1 MTEGMPA
8 VRRIGGLFRVAP
20 LVTIGAVAGAGMLT
34 MTPPGAPSVFATTQ
48 AAPVHTDN
56 VELTGF
62 FIGNGTQENPNAGL
76 LIGTGYSYSSSDDTY
91 CTSHVCN
98 GGNAGLLFGNG
109 GNGWSAIAGSGLA
122 AGNGG
127 SAGFLGIGKCSH

>member
-1 MTEGMPA
+1 MENKTEGMPTA
-8 VRRIGGLFRVAP
+8 RRVGGLFRVAP

-62 FIGNGTQENPNAGL
+62 FIGNGTQANPNAGL
-76 LIGTGYSYSSSDDTY
+76 VIGSGYNYTALDNTY
-91 CTSHVCN
+91 CSGNVSCN
-98 GGNAGLLFGNG
+98 GGNAGL
-109 GNGWSAIAGSGLA
+109 
-122 AGNGG
+122 
-127 SAGFLGIGKCSH
+127 